1 MFNFVGDYKSFM
13 SVTNPARGEK
23 EFRRKDFVKKFSSKS
38 TKRVSNVLQERERKR
53 ERERERVHM
62 HSVSNLH
69 THSRSLQFLEAFQM
83 TQMFE
88 NFIEQRE
95 NPSKAATV
103 SESLFERKIP
113 DLSLGCQEIE
123 M

>member
-1 MFNFVGDYKSFM
+1 
-13 SVTNPARGEK
+13 
-23 EFRRKDFVKKFSSKS
+23 
-38 TKRVSNVLQERERKR
+38 
-53 ERERERVHM
+53 
-62 HSVSNLH
+62 
-69 THSRSLQFLEAFQM
+69 M

-95 NPSKAATV
+95 NPNKEAMVA
-103 SESLFERKIP
+103 ESLFERKIP

>member
-1 MFNFVGDYKSFM
+1 
-13 SVTNPARGEK
+13 
-23 EFRRKDFVKKFSSKS
+23 
-38 TKRVSNVLQERERKR
+38 
-53 ERERERVHM
+53 
-62 HSVSNLH
+62 
-69 THSRSLQFLEAFQM
+69 M

-113 DLSLGCQEIE
+113 DLSLGCQEIQ
-123 M
+123 MYAP

>member
-1 MFNFVGDYKSFM
+1 MRV
-13 SVTNPARGEK
+13 REGE
-23 EFRRKDFVKKFSSKS
+23 
-38 TKRVSNVLQERERKR
+38 R
-53 ERERERVHM
+53 EREREGGGGGRIVRGWWERE
-62 HSVSNLH
+62 SVDCSYIHVH
-69 THSRSLQFLEAFQM
+69 THSHTYAHTHTHTHTLQFLEAFQM

-95 NPSKAATV
+95 NPNKAATV